1 MNITHNICNNLI
13 INKMARIRNKQETSD
28 NWKSVLYKLK
38 DSILRNEYKSLRLH
52 FVDNAVA
59 SSWSMFLR
67 ERGYFN
73 DIDLSYFLNIKI
85 DDSLIAEYRDW
96 EKNREQEKRITKK
109 QQDDKNKIEPQENN
123 LSELEKTMIK
133 EMIDMLV
140 KLRDLMM
147 NFDDKQMSKSAYIEL
162 SKMTYEFYKKLDNK
176 LNTVN

>member
-1 MNITHNICNNLI
+1 
-13 INKMARIRNKQETSD
+13 MARISRLAKHSRNMPDTAD
-28 NWKSVLYKLK
+28 NWKSILYKLK

-52 FVDNAVA
+52 FVDNGVA
-59 SSWSMFLR
+59 SDWSIFLR

-73 DIDLSYFLNIKI
+73 DKDLSYFLNIKI

-96 EKNREQEKRITKK
+96 NKKREPEKRRIKK
-109 QQDDKNKIEPQENN
+109 EQVDPIKIE
-123 LSELEKTMIK
+123 LELEKTMIK
-133 EMIDMLV
+133 EMIQMLV

-176 LNTVN
+176 LNNVN

>member
-1 MNITHNICNNLI
+1 MS
-13 INKMARIRNKQETSD
+13 RISRLAKHSRGKLETAD
-28 NWKSVLYKLK
+28 NWKSILYKLK

-52 FVDNAVA
+52 FVDNGVA
-59 SSWSMFLR
+59 SDWSMFLR

-85 DDSLIAEYRDW
+85 DDLLIAEYRDW
-96 EKNREQEKRITKK
+96 NKNREPEKRRIKK
-109 QQDDKNKIEPQENN
+109 QQDDPIKIE
-123 LSELEKTMIK
+123 LELETTMIK
-133 EMIDMLV
+133 EMIEMLV

-176 LNTVN
+176 LNTVNK